1 LSIMS
6 GVEDEQ
12 VIPASEPEA
21 SKPSPDSPAQINKT
35 LLGIL
40 VILALLVIGG
50 AAFIFGSKQRTSSTP
65 SPTPTAT
72 SSQEASISAT
82 TLGTGTPASSLLPT
96 PTPTPTSTPTTITLV
111 LSSTSGLDG
120 FRANNNGGNNSVDIR
135 VGNGAFVGVPS
146 YELVLRGFVSFS
158 LSSIPPGVTI
168 EKATLRMYQ
177 RSVSGSPYVGENNL
191 IVDSIDYGGE
201 LASDDFARSPIFSNI
216 GTLTKNSSVEWKDLE
231 VTESVK
237 NDISS
242 GRGRSQFRLRFANET
257 DGDGNVDQAF
267 FDSSNSGYD
276 GNKPQLVVKYH

>member
-1 LSIMS
+1 MS

-50 AAFIFGSKQRTSSTP
+50 AAFIFGSKQRTS
-65 SPTPTAT
+65 
-72 SSQEASISAT
+72 
-82 TLGTGTPASSLLPT
+82 PT
-96 PTPTPTSTPTTITLV
+96 PTPTPTPTQEASLSATISAVATPTGVVTPTHTPTPTPTPTTITLV

-120 FRANNNGGNNSVDIR
+120 FRANNNGGNNNVDIR

-158 LSSIPPGVTI
+158 LSSIPSGVTI

-177 RSVSGSPYVGENNL
+177 RSVSGTPYVGENNL
-191 IVDSIDYGGE
+191 IIDSIDYGGE

-242 GRGRSQFRLRFANET
+242 GKGRSQFRLRFANET
-257 DGDGNVDQAF
+257 DGNGNADQAF